1 MAEQAHKERKELAR
15 EKERER
21 KRIAVERRKLTGFA
35 SITEGE
41 HESFQGRPL
50 IVIPRTW

>member
-15 EKERER
+15 EKEKER